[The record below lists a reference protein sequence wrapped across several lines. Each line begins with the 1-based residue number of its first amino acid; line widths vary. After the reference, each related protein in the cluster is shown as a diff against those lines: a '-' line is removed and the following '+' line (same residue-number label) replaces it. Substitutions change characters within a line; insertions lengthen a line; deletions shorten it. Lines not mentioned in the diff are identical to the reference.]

1 MRAWS
6 PTDDTNPRDRV
17 RLTFCPEAGVRRLL
31 ETAAKEAHRSLSAE
45 VLHRVKQTFANEV
58 SA

>member
-1 MRAWS
+1 MRAWT
-6 PTDDTNPRDRV
+6 PTDDTDPRERV

-45 VLHRVKQTFANEV
+45 VLHRVKQTFEART
-58 SA
+58 